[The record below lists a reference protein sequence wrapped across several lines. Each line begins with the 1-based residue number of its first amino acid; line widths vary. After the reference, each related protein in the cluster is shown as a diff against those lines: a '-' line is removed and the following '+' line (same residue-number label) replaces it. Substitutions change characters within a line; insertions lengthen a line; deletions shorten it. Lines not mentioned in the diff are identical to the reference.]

1 MLNYIV
7 LGMLF
12 NGRLTGY
19 DVKKWI
25 ENGIGVFYKAS
36 YGSIY
41 PTLKLLL
48 DQKLVSLCP
57 EEESSSRQ
65 KKLYEITP
73 QGREAFLHW
82 LSEPIEADDSG
93 GKQSHLAKVYFF
105 DVLPE
110 DIAERQL
117 VEYERKNALYL
128 NRLLALERSF
138 DSPANHQQHYYKMST
153 LYYGIGI
160 MRETLRWCRHARMKL
175 PFREL
180 YEGGESDDRNEESN
194 PSH

>member
-7 LGMLF
+7 LGMLY
-12 NGRLTGY
+12 NGPLTGY

-41 PTLKLLL
+41 PTLKQLSE
-48 DQKLVSLCP
+48 QELVSLCP
-57 EEESSSRQ
+57 EEQGSSRQ

-73 QGREAFLHW
+73 KGQETFLDW
-82 LSEPIEADDSG
+82 LSQPIEAEDSG
-93 GKQSHLAKVYFF
+93 GKQNHLAKVYFF
-105 DVLPE
+105 DVMPE
-110 DIAERQL
+110 ELASQQL
-117 VEYERKNALYL
+117 AEYERKNLDYL

-138 DSPANHQQHYYKMST
+138 DSPGNQKHHYYKMST

-160 MRETLRWCRHARMKL
+160 VRETLRWCRHARLKL

-180 YEGGESDDRNEESN
+180 YEGGMAYETDGKPDH
-194 PSH
+194 SH

>member
-7 LGMLF
+7 LGMLY

-41 PTLKLLL
+41 PTLKQLL
-48 DQKLVSLCP
+48 DQELVSLCP
-57 EEESSSRQ
+57 DQQGSRQ

-73 QGREAFLHW
+73 KGQEAFLHW
-82 LSEPIEADDSG
+82 LSEPIEPEDSG

-110 DIAERQL
+110 EIAMQQL
-117 VEYERKNALYL
+117 AEYERKNTQYL
-128 NRLLALERSF
+128 NRLLTLGRSF
-138 DSPANHQQHYYKMST
+138 DSPVNHQQHYYKMST

-160 MRETLRWCRHARMKL
+160 VRETLRWCRHARKKL
-175 PFREL
+175 PFKEL
-180 YEGGESDDRNEESN
+180 YEGGMPDEAGGEQDH
-194 PSH
+194 SH

>member
-7 LGMLF
+7 LGMLY
-12 NGRLTGY
+12 NGPLTGY

-41 PTLKLLL
+41 PTLKQLSE
-48 DQKLVSLCP
+48 QELVCLCP
-57 EEESSSRQ
+57 EEQGSARQ

-73 QGREAFLHW
+73 KGRETFLDW
-82 LSEPIEADDSG
+82 LGQPIEAEDSG
-93 GKQSHLAKVYFF
+93 GKQNHLAKVYFF

-110 DIAERQL
+110 EIASQQL
-117 VEYERKNALYL
+117 AEYERKNLDYL
-128 NRLLALERSF
+128 NRLLTLERSF
-138 DSPANHQQHYYKMST
+138 DSPGNHKHHYYKMST

-160 MRETLRWCRHARMKL
+160 VRETIRWCRHARLKL

-180 YEGGESDDRNEESN
+180 YEGGMAYEADGKPD
-194 PSH
+194 HTH

>member
-12 NGRLTGY
+12 KGRLTGY

-48 DQKLVSLCP
+48 DQELVSLCP
-57 EEESSSRQ
+57 GDEPSLRQ

-73 QGREAFLHW
+73 KGREAFLDW
-82 LSEPIEADDSG
+82 LSQPIEAEESG
-93 GKQSHLAKVYFF
+93 GRQSHLAKVYFF

-110 DIAERQL
+110 ELAMQQL
-117 VEYERKNALYL
+117 AEYERKNLQYL

-138 DSPANHQQHYYKMST
+138 DSPDNHRYHYYKMST

-160 MRETLRWCRHARMKL
+160 IRETLRWCRHARMKR
-175 PFREL
+175 PFHEFF
-180 YEGGESDDRNEESN
+180 EGGMAYEADGEPDY
-194 PSH
+194 PH

>member
-48 DQKLVSLCP
+48 DQELVCLCP
-57 EEESSSRQ
+57 GEQSTSRQ

-82 LSEPIEADDSG
+82 LSEPIET
-93 GKQSHLAKVYFF
+93 KVYFF

-110 DIAERQL
+110 DVAGRQL
-117 VEYERKNALYL
+117 AEYERKNIQYL

-138 DSPANHQQHYYKMST
+138 DSPDNHQQHYYKMST

-160 MRETLRWCRHARMKL
+160 LRETLRWCRHARMKL

-180 YEGGESDDRNEESN
+180 YEGGESYDGNEVPD

>member
-48 DQKLVSLCP
+48 DDELVFLCP
-57 EEESSSRQ
+57 GEQNSPRQ

-73 QGREAFLHW
+73 KGREAFLDW
-82 LSEPIEADDSG
+82 LSQPIEAEDSG

-110 DIAERQL
+110 ELASQQL
-117 VEYERKNALYL
+117 EEYERKNLLYL

-138 DSPANHQQHYYKMST
+138 DKPENQKRHYYKMST

-160 MRETLRWCRHARMKL
+160 VRETLRWCRHARMKL

-180 YEGGESDDRNEESN
+180 YEGGMAYEAGGE
-194 PSH
+194 PHHPH